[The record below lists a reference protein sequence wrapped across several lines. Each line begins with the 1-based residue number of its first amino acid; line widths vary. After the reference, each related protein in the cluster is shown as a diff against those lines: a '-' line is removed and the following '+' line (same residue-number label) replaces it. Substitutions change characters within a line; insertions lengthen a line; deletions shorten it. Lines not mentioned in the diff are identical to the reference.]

1 MENFYPI
8 VILYYVRCCTL
19 ELKARDS
26 MSEYGNIDIL
36 WMMLTGFLVFLMQ
49 LGFALVETG
58 TVRSKN
64 TINVAM
70 KSLIDTIMGVI
81 VFWILGFGLMFG
93 TDSLG
98 IFGTSHFFIDG
109 EDFNVNAFFFFQAMF
124 AATAVTIV
132 SGAVAERIKFN
143 AYVLVAII
151 VTGIIYPTFGHWS
164 WGEGGWLKN
173 LGFSDFAGST
183 VVHSVGA
190 WIGLAGAILLGPRLG
205 KFRRG
210 KALYFAPS
218 NHNFIVF
225 GVFILWFAWF
235 GFNAGSLIIYDKSV
249 SKILLNTLIGGAF
262 GGLAA
267 YIISLFFKERIGVE
281 IFSFGIIAGLVGITA
296 GCNEFSTP
304 VAAFVG
310 FISAVVMFTTDQ
322 LLLKIMKV
330 DDPLSVVSIHGFAG
344 VWGTMAVGFFA
355 SLPENMS
362 RGEFIGVQLIGVA
375 SAFVFAFTLGLLLFG
390 SLLKFNA
397 LRVSKKHEVIGL
409 NVAEHNARMPWVE
422 TIESIIKIMK
432 SGNFNGKVHEERYTE
447 VGIVARFFN
456 YLLSLLNQEQL
467 KLRNSNINLKRESI
481 TDPLTK
487 IMNRRGLYEK
497 VLQKNPYRDKIS
509 IVILDIDKFKL
520 VNDTYGHSVGDE
532 VIKTIAAIIAPLLRQ
547 EDYFARWGGEE
558 FVVTLRT
565 RNLLIA
571 QESAERLRAKIES
584 TTFEH
589 VGRVTCSFGV
599 SSPKDENMTLE
610 AIIEKADKAL
620 YEAKRLGRNRV
631 CSW

>member
-1 MENFYPI
+1 
-8 VILYYVRCCTL
+8 
-19 ELKARDS
+19 
-26 MSEYGNIDIL
+26 MSEFNNIDVL
-36 WMMLTGFLVFLMQ
+36 WMMLTAFLVFLMQ

-70 KSLIDTIMGVI
+70 KNLIDTIMGVI
-81 VFWILGFGLMFG
+81 VFWAIGFGLMFG
-93 TDSLG
+93 NDALG
-98 IFGTSHFFIDG
+98 FFGTTHFFIDG
-109 EDFNVNAFFFFQAMF
+109 DEHNVSAFFFFQAMF

-151 VTGIIYPTFGHWS
+151 VTGVIYPTFGHWG
-164 WGEGGWLKN
+164 WGEGGWLKE
-173 LGFSDFAGST
+173 LGFTDFAGST

-190 WIGLAGAILLGPRLG
+190 WIGLAGAIVLGPRLG
-205 KFRRG
+205 KFRKG

-235 GFNAGSLIIYDKSV
+235 GFNAGSIFVYDKSV

-262 GGLAA
+262 GGLGA
-267 YIISLFFKERIGVE
+267 YIISLFFKERVGVE

-304 VAAFVG
+304 IAAFVG
-310 FISAVVMFTTDQ
+310 FMAAIIMFITDQ
-322 LLLKIMKV
+322 IILKIMKI
-330 DDPLSVVSIHGFAG
+330 DDPLSVVSIHGFSG

-355 SLPENMS
+355 TLPEGMS
-362 RGEFIGVQLIGVA
+362 RSGFVGVQLLGVA
-375 SAFVFAFTLGLLLFG
+375 SAFVFAFTLGMLLFMLLL
-390 SLLKFNA
+390 KYNA
-397 LRVSKKHEVIGL
+397 LRVSKKHEVVGL
-409 NVAEHNARMPWVE
+409 NVAEHNAKLPWVE
-422 TIESIIKIMK
+422 TIESIIRIMK
-432 SGNFNGKVHEERYTE
+432 SGNFNGKVYEEKYTE
-447 VGIVARFFN
+447 VGVVARFFN
-456 YLLSLLNQEQL
+456 YLLSLLNKEQMKL
-467 KLRNSNINLKRESI
+467 KNSNLNLKRESI

-497 VLQKNPYRDKIS
+497 VLNKNPYNDKIS
-509 IVILDIDKFKL
+509 IIILDIDKFKL
-520 VNDTYGHSVGDE
+520 VNDTYGHGVGDE
-532 VIKTIAAIIAPLLRQ
+532 VIQKIATIIAPMLRQ

-565 RNLLIA
+565 IDIDIA
-571 QESAERLRAKIES
+571 QKSAERLRAKIES
-584 TTFEH
+584 TTFAT
-589 VGRVTCSFGV
+589 VGKVTCSFGV
-599 SSPKDENMTLE
+599 SSPKNENATLE
-610 AIIEKADKAL
+610 SVIENADKAL
-620 YEAKRLGRNRV
+620 YEAKKQGRNRV